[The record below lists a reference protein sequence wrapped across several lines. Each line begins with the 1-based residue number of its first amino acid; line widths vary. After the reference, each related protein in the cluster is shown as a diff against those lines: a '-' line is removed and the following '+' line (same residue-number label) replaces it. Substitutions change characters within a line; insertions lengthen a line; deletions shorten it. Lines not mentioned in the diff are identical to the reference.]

1 MRLLFPALALTLAV
15 CINIPGNAQR
25 RRIRPVKPKV
35 VTVTPESLMDEYR
48 FDEAIT
54 LLTKKI
60 EEEKKK
66 KSSTV
71 ALEAQLHQARM
82 GAEMISGTERI
93 TIIDSMVVD
102 ADAFL
107 SAYRLSAGCGTLAPL
122 ASIAPT
128 LVRNRTQ
135 GAMPAFLNDF
145 GDRMVFADTDSAG
158 LTKLYECFTSAA
170 GMERPVRLEGM
181 GSDDDAQAYPFV
193 LSDGVTLYFAA
204 QGEESLGGYDIFVTR
219 RTSAT
224 GPFVKAENVG
234 MPFNS
239 PANDYLMV
247 IDEQAQ
253 IGWFVSDRR
262 QPAGKVCIYRFVPNE
277 VRQTLSPDTDS
288 ADDIRRQARIT
299 AIAACRADAT
309 ARTEALARLQ
319 AIQSG
324 EGGAATGSLRN
335 GSKPLVL
342 PGDVL
347 CTSPSQLKDSK
358 ARAIAERLFTIQAQ
372 LAQKNQRL
380 EALRQ
385 EYSVRQTNIIRNNIL
400 NLEREVATLY
410 SEQKSQRAA
419 LRQVLEK
426 Q

>member
-1 MRLLFPALALTLAV
+1 MRLLFPALALTLAF

-25 RRIRPVKPKV
+25 RRIRPVKPT
-35 VTVTPESLMDEYR
+35 VTVTPEDLMNEYR

-54 LLTKKI
+54 ALTKKI
-60 EEEKKK
+60 DEEKKK
-66 KSSTV
+66 KNSTV
-71 ALEAQLHQARM
+71 TLEAQLHQARM
-82 GAEMISGTERI
+82 GAEMLSGTERI

-107 SAYRLSAGCGTLAPL
+107 SAYRLSVGCGTLAPL

-128 LVRNRTQ
+128 LVRNSTQ

-158 LTKLYECFTSAA
+158 LTKLYECFTSAT
-170 GMERPVRLEGM
+170 GMERPVRLTGM
-181 GSDDDAQAYPFV
+181 GSDDDDQAYPYL

-219 RTSAT
+219 RMSAT

-239 PANDYLMV
+239 PANDYMMV
-247 IDEQAQ
+247 IDEQAR

-262 QPAGKVCIYRFVPNE
+262 QPAGKVCIYRFVPND

-288 ADDIRRQARIT
+288 ADAIRQQARIT
-299 AIAACRADAT
+299 SIAACCADAT
-309 ARTEALARLQ
+309 ERNEALARLQ
-319 AIQSG
+319 SIRSSEEGTTTGGRRSG
-324 EGGAATGSLRN
+324 SR
-335 GSKPLVL
+335 PLVL

-347 CTSPSQLKDSK
+347 CTSPSQLKDGR
-358 ARAIAERLFTIQAQ
+358 ARAIAERLFAIQTQ
-372 LAQKNQRL
+372 LAQKSQRL
-380 EALRQ
+380 EALRE
-385 EYSVRQTNIIRNNIL
+385 EYSVRQTDMIRNNIL
-400 NLEREVATLY
+400 NLENEVATLY

-426 Q
+426 K

>member
-1 MRLLFPALALTLAV
+1 MRLLFPALALTLAF

-25 RRIRPVKPKV
+25 RRIRPVKPT
-35 VTVTPESLMDEYR
+35 VTVTPEDLMNEYR

-54 LLTKKI
+54 ALTRKI
-60 EEEKKK
+60 DEEKKK
-66 KSSTV
+66 KNSTV
-71 ALEAQLHQARM
+71 TLEAQLHQARM
-82 GAEMISGTERI
+82 GAEMLSGTERI

-107 SAYRLSAGCGTLAPL
+107 SAYRLSVGCGTLAPL

-128 LVRNRTQ
+128 LVRNSTQ

-170 GMERPVRLEGM
+170 GMERPVRLTGM
-181 GSDDDAQAYPFV
+181 GSDDDDQAYPYL

-219 RTSAT
+219 RMSAT

-239 PANDYLMV
+239 PANDYMMV
-247 IDEQAQ
+247 IDEQAR

-262 QPAGKVCIYRFVPNE
+262 QPAGKVCIYRFVPND

-288 ADDIRRQARIT
+288 ADDIRQQARIT
-299 AIAACRADAT
+299 SIAACCADAT
-309 ARTEALARLQ
+309 ERNEALARLQ
-319 AIQSG
+319 SIRSSEEGTTTGGRRSG
-324 EGGAATGSLRN
+324 SR
-335 GSKPLVL
+335 PLVL

-347 CTSPSQLKDSK
+347 CTSPSQLKDGR
-358 ARAIAERLFTIQAQ
+358 ARAIAERLFAIQTQ

-380 EALRQ
+380 EALRE
-385 EYSVRQTNIIRNNIL
+385 EYSVRQTGMIRNNIL
-400 NLEREVATLY
+400 NLENEVATLY

-426 Q
+426 K

>member
-1 MRLLFPALALTLAV
+1 MRLLFPALALTLAF

-25 RRIRPVKPKV
+25 RRIRPVKPT
-35 VTVTPESLMDEYR
+35 VTVTPEDLMNEYR

-54 LLTKKI
+54 ALTKMI
-60 EEEKKK
+60 DEEKKK
-66 KSSTV
+66 KNSTV
-71 ALEAQLHQARM
+71 TLEAQLHQARM
-82 GAEMISGTERI
+82 GAEMLSGTERI

-107 SAYRLSAGCGTLAPL
+107 SAYRLSIGCGTLAPL

-128 LVRNRTQ
+128 LVRNSTQ

-170 GMERPVRLEGM
+170 GMERPVRLTGM
-181 GSDDDAQAYPFV
+181 GSDDDDQAYPYL

-219 RTSAT
+219 RMSAT

-239 PANDYLMV
+239 PANDYMMV
-247 IDEQAQ
+247 IDEQAR

-262 QPAGKVCIYRFVPNE
+262 QPAGKVCIYRFVPND

-288 ADDIRRQARIT
+288 ADAIRQQARIT
-299 AIAACRADAT
+299 SIAACCADAT
-309 ARTEALARLQ
+309 ERNEALARLQ
-319 AIQSG
+319 SIRSSEEGTTTGGRRSG
-324 EGGAATGSLRN
+324 SR
-335 GSKPLVL
+335 PLVL

-347 CTSPSQLKDSK
+347 CTSPSQLKDGR
-358 ARAIAERLFTIQAQ
+358 ARAIAERLFAIQTQ
-372 LAQKNQRL
+372 LAQKSQRL
-380 EALRQ
+380 EALRE
-385 EYSVRQTNIIRNNIL
+385 EYSVRQTGMIRNNIL
-400 NLEREVATLY
+400 NLENEVATLY

-426 Q
+426 K

>member
-1 MRLLFPALALTLAV
+1 MRLLFPALALTLAF

-25 RRIRPVKPKV
+25 RRIRPVKPT
-35 VTVTPESLMDEYR
+35 VTVTPEDLMNAYR

-54 LLTKKI
+54 ALTKMI
-60 EEEKKK
+60 DEEKKK
-66 KSSTV
+66 KNSTV
-71 ALEAQLHQARM
+71 TLEAQLHQARM
-82 GAEMISGTERI
+82 GAEMLSGTERI

-107 SAYRLSAGCGTLAPL
+107 SAYRLSVGCGTLAPL

-128 LVRNRTQ
+128 LVRNSTQ

-170 GMERPVRLEGM
+170 GMERPVRLTGM
-181 GSDDDAQAYPFV
+181 GSDDDDQAYPYL

-219 RTSAT
+219 RMSAT

-239 PANDYLMV
+239 PANDYMMV
-247 IDEQAQ
+247 IDEQAR

-262 QPAGKVCIYRFVPNE
+262 QPAGKVCIYRFVPND

-288 ADDIRRQARIT
+288 ADAIRQQARIT
-299 AIAACRADAT
+299 SIAACCADAT
-309 ARTEALARLQ
+309 ERNEALARLQ
-319 AIQSG
+319 SIRSSEEGTTTGGRRSG
-324 EGGAATGSLRN
+324 SR
-335 GSKPLVL
+335 PLVL

-347 CTSPSQLKDSK
+347 CTSPSQLKDGR
-358 ARAIAERLFTIQAQ
+358 ARAIAERLFAIQTQ
-372 LAQKNQRL
+372 LAQKSQRL
-380 EALRQ
+380 EALRE
-385 EYSVRQTNIIRNNIL
+385 EYSVRQTGMIRNNIL
-400 NLEREVATLY
+400 NLENEVATLY

-426 Q
+426 K

>member
-1 MRLLFPALALTLAV
+1 MRLLFPALALTLAF

-25 RRIRPVKPKV
+25 RRIRPVKPT
-35 VTVTPESLMDEYR
+35 VTVTPEDLMNEYR

-54 LLTKKI
+54 ALTKMI
-60 EEEKKK
+60 DEEKKK
-66 KSSTV
+66 KNSTV
-71 ALEAQLHQARM
+71 TLEAQLHQARM
-82 GAEMISGTERI
+82 GAEMLSGTERI

-107 SAYRLSAGCGTLAPL
+107 SAYRLSVGCGTLAPL

-128 LVRNRTQ
+128 LVRNSTQ

-170 GMERPVRLEGM
+170 GMERPVRLTGM
-181 GSDDDAQAYPFV
+181 GSDDDDQAYPYL

-219 RTSAT
+219 RMSAT

-239 PANDYLMV
+239 PANDYMMV
-247 IDEQAQ
+247 IDEQAR

-262 QPAGKVCIYRFVPNE
+262 QPAGKVCIYRFVPND

-288 ADDIRRQARIT
+288 ADAIRQQARIT
-299 AIAACRADAT
+299 SIAACCADAT
-309 ARTEALARLQ
+309 ERNEALDRLQ
-319 AIQSG
+319 SIRSSEEGTTTGGRRSG
-324 EGGAATGSLRN
+324 SR
-335 GSKPLVL
+335 PLVL

-347 CTSPSQLKDSK
+347 CTSPSQLKDGR
-358 ARAIAERLFTIQAQ
+358 ARAIAERLFAIQTQ

-380 EALRQ
+380 EALRE
-385 EYSVRQTNIIRNNIL
+385 EYSVRQTGMIRNNIL
-400 NLEREVATLY
+400 NLENEVATLY

-426 Q
+426 K

>member
-1 MRLLFPALALTLAV
+1 MRLLFPALALTLAF

-25 RRIRPVKPKV
+25 RRIRPVKPT
-35 VTVTPESLMDEYR
+35 VTVTPEDLMNEYR

-54 LLTKKI
+54 ALTKKI
-60 EEEKKK
+60 DEEKKK
-66 KSSTV
+66 KNSTV
-71 ALEAQLHQARM
+71 TLEAQLHQARM
-82 GAEMISGTERI
+82 GAEMLSGTERI

-107 SAYRLSAGCGTLAPL
+107 SAYRLSVGCGTLAPL

-128 LVRNRTQ
+128 LVRNSTQ

-170 GMERPVRLEGM
+170 GMERPVRLTGM
-181 GSDDDAQAYPFV
+181 GSDDDDQAYPYL

-219 RTSAT
+219 RMSAT

-239 PANDYLMV
+239 PANDYMMV
-247 IDEQAQ
+247 IDEQAR

-262 QPAGKVCIYRFVPNE
+262 QPAGKVCIYRFVPND

-288 ADDIRRQARIT
+288 ADAIRQQARIT
-299 AIAACRADAT
+299 SIAACCADAT
-309 ARTEALARLQ
+309 ERDEALARLQ
-319 AIQSG
+319 SIRSSEEGTTTGGRRSG
-324 EGGAATGSLRN
+324 SR
-335 GSKPLVL
+335 PLVL

-347 CTSPSQLKDSK
+347 CTSPSQLKDGR
-358 ARAIAERLFTIQAQ
+358 ARAIAERLFAIQTQ
-372 LAQKNQRL
+372 LAQKSQRL
-380 EALRQ
+380 EALRE
-385 EYSVRQTNIIRNNIL
+385 EYSVRQTGMIRNNIL
-400 NLEREVATLY
+400 NLENEVATLY

-426 Q
+426 K

>member
-1 MRLLFPALALTLAV
+1 MRLLFPALALTLAF

-25 RRIRPVKPKV
+25 RRIRPVKPT
-35 VTVTPESLMDEYR
+35 VTVTPEDLMNEYR

-54 LLTKKI
+54 ALTKEI
-60 EEEKKK
+60 DEEKKK
-66 KSSTV
+66 KHSTV
-71 ALEAQLHQARM
+71 TLEAQLHQARM
-82 GAEMISGTERI
+82 GAEMLSGTERI

-107 SAYRLSAGCGTLAPL
+107 SAYRLSVGCGTLAPL

-128 LVRNRTQ
+128 LVRNSTQ

-170 GMERPVRLEGM
+170 GMERPVRLTGM
-181 GSDDDAQAYPFV
+181 GSDDDDQAYPYL

-219 RTSAT
+219 RMSAT

-239 PANDYLMV
+239 PANDYMMV
-247 IDEQAQ
+247 IDEQAR

-262 QPAGKVCIYRFVPNE
+262 QPAGKVCIYRFVPND

-288 ADDIRRQARIT
+288 ADAIRQQARIT
-299 AIAACRADAT
+299 SIAACCADAT
-309 ARTEALARLQ
+309 ERNEALARLQ
-319 AIQSG
+319 SIRSSEEGTTTGGRRSG
-324 EGGAATGSLRN
+324 SR
-335 GSKPLVL
+335 PLVL

-347 CTSPSQLKDSK
+347 CTSPSQLKDGR
-358 ARAIAERLFTIQAQ
+358 ARAIAERLFAIQTQ
-372 LAQKNQRL
+372 LAQKSQRL
-380 EALRQ
+380 EALRE
-385 EYSVRQTNIIRNNIL
+385 EYSVRQTGMIRNNIL
-400 NLEREVATLY
+400 NLENEVATLY

-426 Q
+426 K

>member
-1 MRLLFPALALTLAV
+1 MRLLFPALALTLAF

-25 RRIRPVKPKV
+25 RRIRPVKPT
-35 VTVTPESLMDEYR
+35 VTVTPEDLMNEYR
-48 FDEAIT
+48 FDEAIAA
-54 LLTKKI
+54 LTKKI
-60 EEEKKK
+60 DEEKKK
-66 KSSTV
+66 KNSTV
-71 ALEAQLHQARM
+71 TLEAQLHQARM
-82 GAEMISGTERI
+82 GAEMLSGTERI

-107 SAYRLSAGCGTLAPL
+107 SAYRLSVGCGTLAPL

-128 LVRNRTQ
+128 LVRNSTQ

-170 GMERPVRLEGM
+170 GMERPVRLTGM
-181 GSDDDAQAYPFV
+181 GSDDDDQAYPYL

-219 RTSAT
+219 RMSAT

-239 PANDYLMV
+239 PANDYMMV
-247 IDEQAQ
+247 IDEQAR

-262 QPAGKVCIYRFVPNE
+262 QPAGKVCIYRFVPND

-288 ADDIRRQARIT
+288 ADAIRQQARIT
-299 AIAACRADAT
+299 SIAACCADAT
-309 ARTEALARLQ
+309 ERNEALARLQ
-319 AIQSG
+319 SIRSSEEGTTTGGRRSG
-324 EGGAATGSLRN
+324 SR
-335 GSKPLVL
+335 PLVL

-347 CTSPSQLKDSK
+347 CTSPSQLKDGR
-358 ARAIAERLFTIQAQ
+358 ARAIAERLFAIQTQ
-372 LAQKNQRL
+372 LAQKSQRL
-380 EALRQ
+380 EALRE
-385 EYSVRQTNIIRNNIL
+385 EYSVRQTGMIRNNIL
-400 NLEREVATLY
+400 NLENEVATLY

-426 Q
+426 K

>member
-1 MRLLFPALALTLAV
+1 MRLLFPALALTLAF

-25 RRIRPVKPKV
+25 RRIRPVKQT
-35 VTVTPESLMDEYR
+35 VTVTPEDLMNEYR

-54 LLTKKI
+54 ALTKKI
-60 EEEKKK
+60 DEEKKK
-66 KSSTV
+66 KNSTV
-71 ALEAQLHQARM
+71 TLEAQLHQARM
-82 GAEMISGTERI
+82 GAEMLSGTERI

-107 SAYRLSAGCGTLAPL
+107 SAYRLSVGCGTLAPL

-128 LVRNRTQ
+128 LVRNSTQ

-170 GMERPVRLEGM
+170 GMERPVRLTGM
-181 GSDDDAQAYPFV
+181 GSDDDDQAYPYL

-219 RTSAT
+219 RMSAT

-239 PANDYLMV
+239 PANDYMMV
-247 IDEQAQ
+247 IDEQAR

-262 QPAGKVCIYRFVPNE
+262 QPAGKVCIYRFVPND

-288 ADDIRRQARIT
+288 ADAIRQQARIT
-299 AIAACRADAT
+299 SIAACCADAT
-309 ARTEALARLQ
+309 ERNEALARLQ
-319 AIQSG
+319 SIRSSEEGTTTGGRRSG
-324 EGGAATGSLRN
+324 SR
-335 GSKPLVL
+335 PLVL

-347 CTSPSQLKDSK
+347 CTSPSQLKDGR
-358 ARAIAERLFTIQAQ
+358 ARAIAERLFAIQTQ
-372 LAQKNQRL
+372 LAQKSQRL
-380 EALRQ
+380 EALRE
-385 EYSVRQTNIIRNNIL
+385 EYSVRQTGMIRNNIL
-400 NLEREVATLY
+400 NLENEVATLY

-426 Q
+426 K

>member
-1 MRLLFPALALTLAV
+1 MRLLFPALALTLAF

-25 RRIRPVKPKV
+25 RRIRPVKPT
-35 VTVTPESLMDEYR
+35 VTVTPEDLMNEYR

-54 LLTKKI
+54 ALTKMI
-60 EEEKKK
+60 DEEKKK
-66 KSSTV
+66 KNSTV
-71 ALEAQLHQARM
+71 TLEAQLHQARM
-82 GAEMISGTERI
+82 GAEMLSGTERI

-107 SAYRLSAGCGTLAPL
+107 STYRLSVGCGTLAPL

-128 LVRNRTQ
+128 LVRNSTQ

-170 GMERPVRLEGM
+170 GMERPVRLTGM
-181 GSDDDAQAYPFV
+181 GSDDDDEAYPYL

-219 RTSAT
+219 RMSAT

-239 PANDYLMV
+239 PANDYMMV
-247 IDEQAQ
+247 IDEQAR

-262 QPAGKVCIYRFVPNE
+262 QPAGKVCIYRFVPND

-288 ADDIRRQARIT
+288 ADAIRQQARIT
-299 AIAACRADAT
+299 SIAACCADAT
-309 ARTEALARLQ
+309 ERNEALARLQ
-319 AIQSG
+319 SIRSSEEGTTTGGRRSG
-324 EGGAATGSLRN
+324 SR
-335 GSKPLVL
+335 PLVL

-347 CTSPSQLKDSK
+347 CTSPSQLKDGR
-358 ARAIAERLFTIQAQ
+358 ARAIAERLFAIQTQ
-372 LAQKNQRL
+372 IAQKSQRL
-380 EALRQ
+380 EALRE
-385 EYSVRQTNIIRNNIL
+385 EYSVRQTGMIRNNIL
-400 NLEREVATLY
+400 NLENEVATLY

-426 Q
+426 K

>member
-1 MRLLFPALALTLAV
+1 MRLLFPALALTLAF

-25 RRIRPVKPKV
+25 RRIRPVKPT
-35 VTVTPESLMDEYR
+35 VTVTPEDLMNEYR

-54 LLTKKI
+54 ALTKKI
-60 EEEKKK
+60 DEEKKK
-66 KSSTV
+66 KNSTV
-71 ALEAQLHQARM
+71 TLEAQLHQARM
-82 GAEMISGTERI
+82 GAEMLSGTERI

-107 SAYRLSAGCGTLAPL
+107 SAYRLSIGCGTLAPL

-128 LVRNRTQ
+128 LVRNSTQ

-170 GMERPVRLEGM
+170 GMERPVRLTGM
-181 GSDDDAQAYPFV
+181 GSDDDDQAYPYL

-219 RTSAT
+219 RMSAT

-239 PANDYLMV
+239 PANDYMMV
-247 IDEQAQ
+247 IDEQAR

-262 QPAGKVCIYRFVPNE
+262 QPAGKVCIYRFVPND

-288 ADDIRRQARIT
+288 ADAIRQQARIT
-299 AIAACRADAT
+299 SIAACCADAT
-309 ARTEALARLQ
+309 ERNEALARLQ
-319 AIQSG
+319 SIRSSEEGTTTGGRRSG
-324 EGGAATGSLRN
+324 SR
-335 GSKPLVL
+335 PLVL

-347 CTSPSQLKDSK
+347 CTSPSQLKDGR
-358 ARAIAERLFTIQAQ
+358 ARAIAERLFAIQTQ
-372 LAQKNQRL
+372 LAQKSQRL
-380 EALRQ
+380 EALRE
-385 EYSVRQTNIIRNNIL
+385 EYSVRQTGMIRNNIL
-400 NLEREVATLY
+400 NLENEVATLY

-426 Q
+426 K

>member
-1 MRLLFPALALTLAV
+1 MRLLFPALALTLAF

-25 RRIRPVKPKV
+25 RRIRPVKPT
-35 VTVTPESLMDEYR
+35 VTVTPEDLMNEYR

-54 LLTKKI
+54 ALTKKI
-60 EEEKKK
+60 DEEKKK
-66 KSSTV
+66 KNSTV
-71 ALEAQLHQARM
+71 TLEAQLHQARM
-82 GAEMISGTERI
+82 GAEMLSGTERI

-107 SAYRLSAGCGTLAPL
+107 SAYRLSVGCGTLAPL

-128 LVRNRTQ
+128 LVRNSTQ

-170 GMERPVRLEGM
+170 GMERPVRLTGM
-181 GSDDDAQAYPFV
+181 GSDDDDQAYPYL

-219 RTSAT
+219 RMSAT

-239 PANDYLMV
+239 PANDYMMV
-247 IDEQAQ
+247 IDEQAR

-262 QPAGKVCIYRFVPNE
+262 QPAGKVCIYRFVPND

-288 ADDIRRQARIT
+288 ADAIRQQARIT
-299 AIAACRADAT
+299 SIAACCADAT
-309 ARTEALARLQ
+309 ERNEALARLQ
-319 AIQSG
+319 SIRSSEEGTTTGGRRSG
-324 EGGAATGSLRN
+324 SR
-335 GSKPLVL
+335 PLVL

-347 CTSPSQLKDSK
+347 CTSPSQLKDGR
-358 ARAIAERLFTIQAQ
+358 ARAIAERLFAIQTQ
-372 LAQKNQRL
+372 LAQKSQRL
-380 EALRQ
+380 EALRE
-385 EYSVRQTNIIRNNIL
+385 EYSVRQTGMIRNNIL
-400 NLEREVATLY
+400 NLENEVATLY

-419 LRQVLEK
+419 LRQVLENK
-426 Q
+426 

>member
-1 MRLLFPALALTLAV
+1 MRLLFPALALTLAF

-25 RRIRPVKPKV
+25 RRIRPVKPT
-35 VTVTPESLMDEYR
+35 VTVTPEDLMNEYR

-54 LLTKKI
+54 ALTKKI
-60 EEEKKK
+60 DEEKKK
-66 KSSTV
+66 KNSTV
-71 ALEAQLHQARM
+71 TLEAQLHQARM
-82 GAEMISGTERI
+82 GAEMLSGTERI

-107 SAYRLSAGCGTLAPL
+107 SAYRLSVGCGTLAPL

-128 LVRNRTQ
+128 LVRNSTQ

-170 GMERPVRLEGM
+170 GMERPVRLTGM
-181 GSDDDAQAYPFV
+181 GSDDDDQAYPYL

-219 RTSAT
+219 RMSAT

-239 PANDYLMV
+239 PANDYMMV
-247 IDEQAQ
+247 IDEQAR

-262 QPAGKVCIYRFVPNE
+262 QPAGKVCIYRFVPND

-288 ADDIRRQARIT
+288 ADAIRQQARIT
-299 AIAACRADAT
+299 SIAACCADAT
-309 ARTEALARLQ
+309 ERNEALARLQ
-319 AIQSG
+319 SIRSSEEGTTTGGRRSG
-324 EGGAATGSLRN
+324 SR
-335 GSKPLVL
+335 PLVL

-347 CTSPSQLKDSK
+347 CTSPSQLKDGR
-358 ARAIAERLFTIQAQ
+358 ARAIAERLFAIQTQ

-380 EALRQ
+380 EALRE
-385 EYSVRQTNIIRNNIL
+385 EYSVRQTGMIRNNIL
-400 NLEREVATLY
+400 NLENEVATLY

-426 Q
+426 K

>member
-1 MRLLFPALALTLAV
+1 MRLLFPALALTLAF

-25 RRIRPVKPKV
+25 RRIRPVKPT
-35 VTVTPESLMDEYR
+35 VTVTPEDLMNEYR

-54 LLTKKI
+54 ALTKMI
-60 EEEKKK
+60 DEEKKK
-66 KSSTV
+66 KNSTV
-71 ALEAQLHQARM
+71 TLEAQLHQARM
-82 GAEMISGTERI
+82 GAEMLSGTERI

-107 SAYRLSAGCGTLAPL
+107 SAYRLSVGCGTLAPL

-128 LVRNRTQ
+128 LVRNSTQ

-158 LTKLYECFTSAA
+158 MTKLYECFTSAA
-170 GMERPVRLEGM
+170 GMERPVRLTGM
-181 GSDDDAQAYPFV
+181 GSDDDDQAYPYL

-219 RTSAT
+219 RMSAT

-239 PANDYLMV
+239 PANDYMMV
-247 IDEQAQ
+247 IDEQAR

-262 QPAGKVCIYRFVPNE
+262 QPAGKVCIYRFVPND

-288 ADDIRRQARIT
+288 ADAIRQQARIT
-299 AIAACRADAT
+299 SIAACCADAT
-309 ARTEALARLQ
+309 ERNEALARLQ
-319 AIQSG
+319 SIRSSEEGTTTGGRRSG
-324 EGGAATGSLRN
+324 SR
-335 GSKPLVL
+335 PLVL

-347 CTSPSQLKDSK
+347 CTSPSQLKDGR
-358 ARAIAERLFTIQAQ
+358 ARAIAERLFAIQTQ
-372 LAQKNQRL
+372 LAQKSQRL
-380 EALRQ
+380 EALRE
-385 EYSVRQTNIIRNNIL
+385 EYSVRQTGMIRNNIL
-400 NLEREVATLY
+400 NLENEVATLY

-426 Q
+426 K

>member
-1 MRLLFPALALTLAV
+1 MRLLFPALALTLAF

-25 RRIRPVKPKV
+25 RRIRPVKPT
-35 VTVTPESLMDEYR
+35 VTVTPEDLMNEYR

-54 LLTKKI
+54 ALTKKI
-60 EEEKKK
+60 DEEKKK
-66 KSSTV
+66 KNSTV
-71 ALEAQLHQARM
+71 TLEAQLHQARM
-82 GAEMISGTERI
+82 GAEMLSGTERI

-107 SAYRLSAGCGTLAPL
+107 SAYRLSVGCGTLAPL

-128 LVRNRTQ
+128 LVRNSTQ

-170 GMERPVRLEGM
+170 GMERPVRLTGM
-181 GSDDDAQAYPFV
+181 GSDDEDQAYPYL

-219 RTSAT
+219 RMSAT

-239 PANDYLMV
+239 PANDYMMV
-247 IDEQAQ
+247 IDEQAR

-262 QPAGKVCIYRFVPNE
+262 QPAGKVCIYRFVPND

-288 ADDIRRQARIT
+288 ADAIRQQARIT
-299 AIAACRADAT
+299 SIAACCADAT
-309 ARTEALARLQ
+309 ERNEALARLQ
-319 AIQSG
+319 SIRSSEEGTTTGGRRSG
-324 EGGAATGSLRN
+324 SR
-335 GSKPLVL
+335 PLVL

-347 CTSPSQLKDSK
+347 CTSPSQLKDGR
-358 ARAIAERLFTIQAQ
+358 ARAIAERLFAIQTQ
-372 LAQKNQRL
+372 LAQKSQRL
-380 EALRQ
+380 EALRE
-385 EYSVRQTNIIRNNIL
+385 EYSVRQTGMIRNNIL
-400 NLEREVATLY
+400 NLENEVATLY

-426 Q
+426 K

>member
-1 MRLLFPALALTLAV
+1 MRLLFPALALTLAF

-25 RRIRPVKPKV
+25 RRIRPVKPT
-35 VTVTPESLMDEYR
+35 VTVTPEDLMNEYR

-54 LLTKKI
+54 ALTKKI
-60 EEEKKK
+60 DEEKKK
-66 KSSTV
+66 NSTV
-71 ALEAQLHQARM
+71 TLEAQLHQARM
-82 GAEMISGTERI
+82 GAEMLSGTERI

-107 SAYRLSAGCGTLAPL
+107 SAYRLSVGCGTLAPL

-128 LVRNRTQ
+128 LVRNSTQ

-170 GMERPVRLEGM
+170 GMERPVRLTGM
-181 GSDDDAQAYPFV
+181 GSDDDDQAYPYL

-219 RTSAT
+219 RMSAT

-239 PANDYLMV
+239 PANDYMMV
-247 IDEQAQ
+247 IDEQAR

-262 QPAGKVCIYRFVPNE
+262 QPAGKVCIYRFVPND

-288 ADDIRRQARIT
+288 ADAIRQQARIT
-299 AIAACRADAT
+299 SIAACCADAT
-309 ARTEALARLQ
+309 ERNEALARLQ
-319 AIQSG
+319 SIRSSEEGTTTGGRRSG
-324 EGGAATGSLRN
+324 SR
-335 GSKPLVL
+335 PLVL

-347 CTSPSQLKDSK
+347 CTSPSQLKDGR
-358 ARAIAERLFTIQAQ
+358 ARAIAERLFAIQTQ
-372 LAQKNQRL
+372 LAQKSQRL
-380 EALRQ
+380 EALRE
-385 EYSVRQTNIIRNNIL
+385 EYSVRQSGMIRNNIL
-400 NLEREVATLY
+400 NLENEVATLY

-426 Q
+426 K

>member
-1 MRLLFPALALTLAV
+1 MRLLFPALALTLAF

-25 RRIRPVKPKV
+25 RRIRPVKPT
-35 VTVTPESLMDEYR
+35 VTVTPEDLMNEYR

-54 LLTKKI
+54 ALTKKI
-60 EEEKKK
+60 DEEKKK
-66 KSSTV
+66 KNSTV
-71 ALEAQLHQARM
+71 TLEAQLHQARM
-82 GAEMISGTERI
+82 GAEMLSGTERI

-107 SAYRLSAGCGTLAPL
+107 SAYRLSVGCGTLAPL

-128 LVRNRTQ
+128 LVRNSTQ

-170 GMERPVRLEGM
+170 GMERPVRLTGM
-181 GSDDDAQAYPFV
+181 GSDDDDQAYPYL

-239 PANDYLMV
+239 PANDYMMV
-247 IDEQAQ
+247 IDEQAR

-262 QPAGKVCIYRFVPNE
+262 QPAGKVCIYRFVPND

-288 ADDIRRQARIT
+288 ADAIRQQARIT
-299 AIAACRADAT
+299 SIAACCADAT
-309 ARTEALARLQ
+309 ERNEALARLQ
-319 AIQSG
+319 SIRSSEEETTTGGRRSG
-324 EGGAATGSLRN
+324 SR
-335 GSKPLVL
+335 PLVL

-347 CTSPSQLKDSK
+347 CTSPSQLKDGK
-358 ARAIAERLFTIQAQ
+358 ARAIAERLFAIQTQ
-372 LAQKNQRL
+372 LAQKSQRL
-380 EALRQ
+380 EALRE
-385 EYSVRQTNIIRNNIL
+385 EYSVRQTGMIRNNIL
-400 NLEREVATLY
+400 NLENEVATLY

-426 Q
+426 K

>member
-1 MRLLFPALALTLAV
+1 MRLLFPALALTLAF

-25 RRIRPVKPKV
+25 RRIRPVKPT
-35 VTVTPESLMDEYR
+35 VTVTPEDLMNEYR

-54 LLTKKI
+54 ALTKKI
-60 EEEKKK
+60 DEEKKK
-66 KSSTV
+66 KNSTV
-71 ALEAQLHQARM
+71 TLEAQLHQARM
-82 GAEMISGTERI
+82 GAEMLSGTERI

-107 SAYRLSAGCGTLAPL
+107 SAYRLSVGCGTLAPL

-128 LVRNRTQ
+128 LVRNSTQ

-170 GMERPVRLEGM
+170 GMERPVRLTGM
-181 GSDDDAQAYPFV
+181 GSDDDDQAYPYL

-219 RTSAT
+219 RMSAT

-239 PANDYLMV
+239 PANDYMMV
-247 IDEQAQ
+247 IDEQAR

-262 QPAGKVCIYRFVPNE
+262 QPAGKVCIYRFVPND

-288 ADDIRRQARIT
+288 ADAIRQQARIT
-299 AIAACRADAT
+299 SIAACCADAME
-309 ARTEALARLQ
+309 RNEALARLQ
-319 AIQSG
+319 SIRSSEEGTTTGGRRSG
-324 EGGAATGSLRN
+324 SR
-335 GSKPLVL
+335 PLVL

-347 CTSPSQLKDSK
+347 CTSPSQLKDGR
-358 ARAIAERLFTIQAQ
+358 ARAIAERLFAIQTQ
-372 LAQKNQRL
+372 LAQKSQRL
-380 EALRQ
+380 EALRE
-385 EYSVRQTNIIRNNIL
+385 EYSVRQTGMIRNNIL
-400 NLEREVATLY
+400 NLENEVATLY

-426 Q
+426 K

>member
-1 MRLLFPALALTLAV
+1 MRLLFPALALTLAF

-25 RRIRPVKPKV
+25 RRIRPVKPT
-35 VTVTPESLMDEYR
+35 VTVTPEDLMNEYR

-54 LLTKKI
+54 ALTKKI
-60 EEEKKK
+60 DEEKKK
-66 KSSTV
+66 KNSTV
-71 ALEAQLHQARM
+71 TLEAQLHQARM
-82 GAEMISGTERI
+82 GAEMLSGTERI

-107 SAYRLSAGCGTLAPL
+107 SAYRLSVGCGTLAPL

-128 LVRNRTQ
+128 LVRNSTQ

-170 GMERPVRLEGM
+170 GMERPVRLTGM
-181 GSDDDAQAYPFV
+181 GSDDDDQAYPYL

-219 RTSAT
+219 RMSAT

-239 PANDYLMV
+239 PANDYMMV
-247 IDEQAQ
+247 IDEQAR

-262 QPAGKVCIYRFVPNE
+262 QPAGKVCIYRFVPND

-288 ADDIRRQARIT
+288 ADAIRQQARIT
-299 AIAACRADAT
+299 SIAACCADAT
-309 ARTEALARLQ
+309 ERNEALARLQ
-319 AIQSG
+319 SIRSSEEGTTTGGRRSG
-324 EGGAATGSLRN
+324 NR
-335 GSKPLVL
+335 PLVL

-347 CTSPSQLKDSK
+347 CTSPSQLKDGR
-358 ARAIAERLFTIQAQ
+358 ARAIAERLFAIQTQ
-372 LAQKNQRL
+372 LAQKSQRL
-380 EALRQ
+380 EALRE
-385 EYSVRQTNIIRNNIL
+385 EYSVRQTGMIRNNIL
-400 NLEREVATLY
+400 NLENEVATLY

-426 Q
+426 K

>member
-1 MRLLFPALALTLAV
+1 MRLLFPALALTLAF

-25 RRIRPVKPKV
+25 RRIRPVKPT
-35 VTVTPESLMDEYR
+35 VTVTPEDLMNEYR

-54 LLTKKI
+54 ALTKMI
-60 EEEKKK
+60 DEEKKK
-66 KSSTV
+66 KHSTV
-71 ALEAQLHQARM
+71 TLEAQLHQARM
-82 GAEMISGTERI
+82 GAEMLSGTERI

-107 SAYRLSAGCGTLAPL
+107 SAYRLSVGCGTLAPL

-128 LVRNRTQ
+128 LVRNSTQ

-170 GMERPVRLEGM
+170 GMERPVRLTGM
-181 GSDDDAQAYPFV
+181 GSDDDDQAYPYL

-219 RTSAT
+219 RMSAT

-239 PANDYLMV
+239 PANDYMMV
-247 IDEQAQ
+247 IDEQAR

-262 QPAGKVCIYRFVPNE
+262 QPAGKVCIYRFVPND

-288 ADDIRRQARIT
+288 ADAIRQQARIT
-299 AIAACRADAT
+299 SIAACCADAT
-309 ARTEALARLQ
+309 ERNEALARLQ
-319 AIQSG
+319 SIRSSEEGTTTGGRRSG
-324 EGGAATGSLRN
+324 SR
-335 GSKPLVL
+335 PLVL

-347 CTSPSQLKDSK
+347 CTSPSQLKDGR
-358 ARAIAERLFTIQAQ
+358 ARAIAERLFAIQTQ
-372 LAQKNQRL
+372 LAQKSQRL
-380 EALRQ
+380 EALRE
-385 EYSVRQTNIIRNNIL
+385 EYSVRQTGMIRNNIL
-400 NLEREVATLY
+400 NLENEVATLY

-426 Q
+426 K

>member
-1 MRLLFPALALTLAV
+1 MRLLFPALALTLAF

-25 RRIRPVKPKV
+25 RRIRPVKPT
-35 VTVTPESLMDEYR
+35 VTVTPEDLMNEYR

-54 LLTKKI
+54 ALTKMI
-60 EEEKKK
+60 DEEKKK
-66 KSSTV
+66 KNSTV
-71 ALEAQLHQARM
+71 TLEAQLHQARM
-82 GAEMISGTERI
+82 GAEMLSGTERI

-107 SAYRLSAGCGTLAPL
+107 SAYRLSVGCGTLAPL

-128 LVRNRTQ
+128 LVRNSTQ

-170 GMERPVRLEGM
+170 GMERPVRLTGM
-181 GSDDDAQAYPFV
+181 GSDDDDQAYPYL

-239 PANDYLMV
+239 PANDYMMV
-247 IDEQAQ
+247 IDEQAR

-262 QPAGKVCIYRFVPNE
+262 QPAGKVCIYRFVPND

-288 ADDIRRQARIT
+288 ADAIRQQARIT
-299 AIAACRADAT
+299 SIAACCADAT
-309 ARTEALARLQ
+309 ERNEALARLQ
-319 AIQSG
+319 SIRSSEEGTTTGGRRSG
-324 EGGAATGSLRN
+324 SR
-335 GSKPLVL
+335 PLVL
-342 PGDVL
+342 LGDVL
-347 CTSPSQLKDSK
+347 CTSPSQLKDGR
-358 ARAIAERLFTIQAQ
+358 ARAIAERLFAIQTQ
-372 LAQKNQRL
+372 LAQKSQRL
-380 EALRQ
+380 EALRE
-385 EYSVRQTNIIRNNIL
+385 EYSVRQTGMIRNNIL
-400 NLEREVATLY
+400 NLENEVATLY

-426 Q
+426 K

>member
-1 MRLLFPALALTLAV
+1 MRLLFPALALTLAF

-25 RRIRPVKPKV
+25 RRIRPVKPT
-35 VTVTPESLMDEYR
+35 VTVTPEDLMNEYR

-54 LLTKKI
+54 ALTKMI
-60 EEEKKK
+60 DEEKKK
-66 KSSTV
+66 KHSTV
-71 ALEAQLHQARM
+71 PLEAQLHQARM
-82 GAEMISGTERI
+82 GAEMLSGTERI

-107 SAYRLSAGCGTLAPL
+107 SAYRLSVGCGTLAPL

-128 LVRNRTQ
+128 LVRNSTQ

-170 GMERPVRLEGM
+170 GMERPVRLTGM
-181 GSDDDAQAYPFV
+181 GSDDDDQAYPYL

-219 RTSAT
+219 RMSAT

-239 PANDYLMV
+239 PANDYMMV
-247 IDEQAQ
+247 IDEQAR

-262 QPAGKVCIYRFVPNE
+262 QPAGKVCIYRFVPND

-288 ADDIRRQARIT
+288 ADAIRQQARIT
-299 AIAACRADAT
+299 SIAACCADAT
-309 ARTEALARLQ
+309 ERNEALARLQ
-319 AIQSG
+319 SIRSSEEGTTTGGRRSG
-324 EGGAATGSLRN
+324 SR
-335 GSKPLVL
+335 PLVL

-347 CTSPSQLKDSK
+347 CTSPSQLKDGR
-358 ARAIAERLFTIQAQ
+358 ARAIAERLFAIQTQ
-372 LAQKNQRL
+372 LAQKSQRL
-380 EALRQ
+380 EALRE
-385 EYSVRQTNIIRNNIL
+385 EYSVRQTGMIRNNIL
-400 NLEREVATLY
+400 NLENEVATLY

-426 Q
+426 K

>member
-1 MRLLFPALALTLAV
+1 MRLLFPALALTLAF

-25 RRIRPVKPKV
+25 RRIRPVKPT
-35 VTVTPESLMDEYR
+35 VTVTPEDLMNEYR

-54 LLTKKI
+54 ALTKMI
-60 EEEKKK
+60 DEEKKK
-66 KSSTV
+66 KNSTV
-71 ALEAQLHQARM
+71 TLEAQLHQARM
-82 GAEMISGTERI
+82 GAEMLSGTERI

-107 SAYRLSAGCGTLAPL
+107 SAYRLSVGCGTLAPL

-128 LVRNRTQ
+128 LVRNSTQ

-170 GMERPVRLEGM
+170 GMERPVRLTGM
-181 GSDDDAQAYPFV
+181 GSDDDDQAYPYL

-219 RTSAT
+219 RMSAT

-239 PANDYLMV
+239 PANDYMMV
-247 IDEQAQ
+247 IDEQAR

-262 QPAGKVCIYRFVPNE
+262 QPAGKVCIYRFVPND

-288 ADDIRRQARIT
+288 ADAIRQQARIT
-299 AIAACRADAT
+299 SIAACCADAT
-309 ARTEALARLQ
+309 ERNEALARLQ
-319 AIQSG
+319 SIRSSEEGTTTGGRRSG
-324 EGGAATGSLRN
+324 SR
-335 GSKPLVL
+335 PLVL

-347 CTSPSQLKDSK
+347 CTSPSQLKDGR
-358 ARAIAERLFTIQAQ
+358 ARAIAERLFAIQTQ
-372 LAQKNQRL
+372 LAQKSQRL
-380 EALRQ
+380 EALRE
-385 EYSVRQTNIIRNNIL
+385 EYSVRQTGMIRNNIL
-400 NLEREVATLY
+400 NLENEVATLY

-426 Q
+426 K

>member
-1 MRLLFPALALTLAV
+1 MRLLFPALALTLAF

-25 RRIRPVKPKV
+25 RRIRPVKPT
-35 VTVTPESLMDEYR
+35 VTVTPEDLMNEYR

-54 LLTKKI
+54 ALTKKI
-60 EEEKKK
+60 DEEKKK
-66 KSSTV
+66 KKNSTV
-71 ALEAQLHQARM
+71 TLEAQLHQARM
-82 GAEMISGTERI
+82 GAEMLSGTERI

-107 SAYRLSAGCGTLAPL
+107 SAYRLSVGCGTLAPL

-128 LVRNRTQ
+128 LVRNSTQ

-170 GMERPVRLEGM
+170 GMERPVRLTGM
-181 GSDDDAQAYPFV
+181 GSDDDDQAYPYL

-219 RTSAT
+219 RMSAT

-239 PANDYLMV
+239 PANDYMMV
-247 IDEQAQ
+247 IDEQAR

-262 QPAGKVCIYRFVPNE
+262 QPAGKVCIYRFVPND

-288 ADDIRRQARIT
+288 ADAIRQQARIT
-299 AIAACRADAT
+299 SIAACCADAT
-309 ARTEALARLQ
+309 ERNEALARLQ
-319 AIQSG
+319 SIRSSEEGTTTGGRRSG
-324 EGGAATGSLRN
+324 SR
-335 GSKPLVL
+335 PLVL

-347 CTSPSQLKDSK
+347 CTSPSQLKDGR
-358 ARAIAERLFTIQAQ
+358 ARAIAERLFAIQTQ
-372 LAQKNQRL
+372 LAQKSQRL
-380 EALRQ
+380 EALRE
-385 EYSVRQTNIIRNNIL
+385 EYSVRQTGMIRNNIL
-400 NLEREVATLY
+400 NLENEVATLY

-426 Q
+426 K

>member
-1 MRLLFPALALTLAV
+1 MRLLFPALALTLAF

-25 RRIRPVKPKV
+25 RRIRPVKPT
-35 VTVTPESLMDEYR
+35 VTVTPEDLMNEYR

-54 LLTKKI
+54 ALTKKI
-60 EEEKKK
+60 DEEKKK
-66 KSSTV
+66 KNSTV
-71 ALEAQLHQARM
+71 TLEAQLHQARM
-82 GAEMISGTERI
+82 GAEMLSGTERI

-107 SAYRLSAGCGTLAPL
+107 SAYRLSVGCGTLAPL

-128 LVRNRTQ
+128 LVRNSTQ

-170 GMERPVRLEGM
+170 GMERPVRLTGM
-181 GSDDDAQAYPFV
+181 GSDDDDQAYPYL

-219 RTSAT
+219 RMSAT

-239 PANDYLMV
+239 PANDYMMV
-247 IDEQAQ
+247 IDEQAR

-262 QPAGKVCIYRFVPNE
+262 QPAGKVCIYRFVPND

-288 ADDIRRQARIT
+288 ADAIRQQARIT
-299 AIAACRADAT
+299 SIAACCADAT
-309 ARTEALARLQ
+309 ERNEALARLQ
-319 AIQSG
+319 SIRSSEEGTTTGGRRSG
-324 EGGAATGSLRN
+324 SR
-335 GSKPLVL
+335 PLVL

-347 CTSPSQLKDSK
+347 CTSPSQLKDGR
-358 ARAIAERLFTIQAQ
+358 ARAIAERLFVIQTQ
-372 LAQKNQRL
+372 LAQKSQRL
-380 EALRQ
+380 EALRE
-385 EYSVRQTNIIRNNIL
+385 EYSVRQTGMIRNNIL
-400 NLEREVATLY
+400 NLENEVATLY

-426 Q
+426 K

>member
-1 MRLLFPALALTLAV
+1 MRLLFPALALTLAF

-25 RRIRPVKPKV
+25 RRIRPVKPTL
-35 VTVTPESLMDEYR
+35 TVTPEDLMNEYR

-54 LLTKKI
+54 ALTKKI
-60 EEEKKK
+60 DEEKKK
-66 KSSTV
+66 KNSTV
-71 ALEAQLHQARM
+71 TLEAQLHQARM
-82 GAEMISGTERI
+82 GAEMLSGTERI

-107 SAYRLSAGCGTLAPL
+107 SAYRLSVGCGTLAPL

-128 LVRNRTQ
+128 LVRNSTQ

-170 GMERPVRLEGM
+170 GMERPVRLTGM
-181 GSDDDAQAYPFV
+181 GSDDDDQAYPYL

-219 RTSAT
+219 RMSAT

-239 PANDYLMV
+239 PANDYMMV
-247 IDEQAQ
+247 IDEQAR

-262 QPAGKVCIYRFVPNE
+262 QPAGKVCIYRFVPND

-288 ADDIRRQARIT
+288 ADAIRQQARIT
-299 AIAACRADAT
+299 SIAACCADAT
-309 ARTEALARLQ
+309 ERNEALARLQ
-319 AIQSG
+319 SIRSSEEGTTTGGRRSG
-324 EGGAATGSLRN
+324 SR
-335 GSKPLVL
+335 PLVL

-347 CTSPSQLKDSK
+347 CTSPSQLKDGR
-358 ARAIAERLFTIQAQ
+358 ARAIAERLFAIQTQ
-372 LAQKNQRL
+372 LAQKSQRL
-380 EALRQ
+380 EALRE
-385 EYSVRQTNIIRNNIL
+385 EYSVRQTGMIRNNIL
-400 NLEREVATLY
+400 NLENEVATLY

-426 Q
+426 K

>member
-1 MRLLFPALALTLAV
+1 MRLLFPALALTLAF

-25 RRIRPVKPKV
+25 RRIRPVKPT
-35 VTVTPESLMDEYR
+35 VTVTPEDLMNEYR

-54 LLTKKI
+54 ALTKMI
-60 EEEKKK
+60 DEEKKK
-66 KSSTV
+66 KNSTV
-71 ALEAQLHQARM
+71 TLEAQLHQARM
-82 GAEMISGTERI
+82 GAEMLSGTERI

-107 SAYRLSAGCGTLAPL
+107 SAYRLSVGCGTLAPL

-128 LVRNRTQ
+128 LVRNSTQ

-170 GMERPVRLEGM
+170 GMERPVRLTGM
-181 GSDDDAQAYPFV
+181 GSDDDDQAYPYL

-219 RTSAT
+219 RMSAT

-239 PANDYLMV
+239 PANDYMMV
-247 IDEQAQ
+247 IDEQAR

-262 QPAGKVCIYRFVPNE
+262 QPAGKVCIYRFVPND
-277 VRQTLSPDTDS
+277 VRQTPSPDTDS
-288 ADDIRRQARIT
+288 ADAIRQQARIT
-299 AIAACRADAT
+299 SIAACCADAT
-309 ARTEALARLQ
+309 ERNEALARLQ
-319 AIQSG
+319 SIRSSEEGTTTGGRRSG
-324 EGGAATGSLRN
+324 SR
-335 GSKPLVL
+335 PLVL

-347 CTSPSQLKDSK
+347 CTSPSQLKDGR
-358 ARAIAERLFTIQAQ
+358 ARAIAERLFAIQTQ
-372 LAQKNQRL
+372 LAQKSQRL
-380 EALRQ
+380 EALRE
-385 EYSVRQTNIIRNNIL
+385 EYSVRQTGMIRNNIL
-400 NLEREVATLY
+400 NLENEVATLY

-426 Q
+426 K

>member
-1 MRLLFPALALTLAV
+1 MRLLFPALALTLAF

-25 RRIRPVKPKV
+25 RRIRPVKPT
-35 VTVTPESLMDEYR
+35 VTVTPEDLMNEYR

-54 LLTKKI
+54 ALTKMI
-60 EEEKKK
+60 DEEKKK
-66 KSSTV
+66 KNSTV
-71 ALEAQLHQARM
+71 TLEAQLHQARM
-82 GAEMISGTERI
+82 GAEMLSGTERI

-107 SAYRLSAGCGTLAPL
+107 SAYRLSVGCGTLAPL

-128 LVRNRTQ
+128 LVRNSTQ

-170 GMERPVRLEGM
+170 GMERPVRLTGM
-181 GSDDDAQAYPFV
+181 GSDDDDQAYPYL

-219 RTSAT
+219 RMSAT

-239 PANDYLMV
+239 PANDYMMV
-247 IDEQAQ
+247 IDEQAR

-262 QPAGKVCIYRFVPNE
+262 QPAGKVCIYRFVPND

-288 ADDIRRQARIT
+288 ADAIRQQARIT
-299 AIAACRADAT
+299 SIAACCADAT
-309 ARTEALARLQ
+309 ERNEALARLQ
-319 AIQSG
+319 SIRSSE
-324 EGGAATGSLRN
+324 EGTATGGRRS
-335 GSKPLVL
+335 GSRPLVL

-347 CTSPSQLKDSK
+347 CTSPSQLKDGR
-358 ARAIAERLFTIQAQ
+358 ARAIAERLFAIQTQ
-372 LAQKNQRL
+372 LAQKSQRL
-380 EALRQ
+380 EALRE
-385 EYSVRQTNIIRNNIL
+385 EYSVRQTGMIRNNIL
-400 NLEREVATLY
+400 NLENEVATLY

-426 Q
+426 K

>member
-1 MRLLFPALALTLAV
+1 MRLLFPALALTLAF

-25 RRIRPVKPKV
+25 RRIRPVKPT
-35 VTVTPESLMDEYR
+35 VTVTPEDLMNEYR

-54 LLTKKI
+54 ALTKMI
-60 EEEKKK
+60 DEEEKKK
-66 KSSTV
+66 HSTV
-71 ALEAQLHQARM
+71 TLEAQLHQARM
-82 GAEMISGTERI
+82 GAEMLSGTERI

-107 SAYRLSAGCGTLAPL
+107 SAYRLSVGCGTLAPL

-128 LVRNRTQ
+128 LVRNSTQ

-170 GMERPVRLEGM
+170 GMERPVRLTGM
-181 GSDDDAQAYPFV
+181 GSDDDDQAYPYL

-219 RTSAT
+219 RMSAT

-239 PANDYLMV
+239 PANDYMMV
-247 IDEQAQ
+247 IDEQAR

-262 QPAGKVCIYRFVPNE
+262 QPAGKVCIYRFVPND

-288 ADDIRRQARIT
+288 ADAIRQQARIT
-299 AIAACRADAT
+299 SIAACCADAT
-309 ARTEALARLQ
+309 ERNEALARLQ
-319 AIQSG
+319 SIRSSEEGTTTGGRRSG
-324 EGGAATGSLRN
+324 SR
-335 GSKPLVL
+335 PLVL

-347 CTSPSQLKDSK
+347 CTSPSQLKDGR
-358 ARAIAERLFTIQAQ
+358 ARAIAERLFAIQTQ
-372 LAQKNQRL
+372 LAQKSQRL
-380 EALRQ
+380 EALRE
-385 EYSVRQTNIIRNNIL
+385 EYSVRQTGMIRNNIL
-400 NLEREVATLY
+400 NLENEVATLY

-426 Q
+426 K

>member
-1 MRLLFPALALTLAV
+1 MRLLFPALALTLAF

-25 RRIRPVKPKV
+25 RRIRPVKPT
-35 VTVTPESLMDEYR
+35 VTVTPEDLMNEYR

-54 LLTKKI
+54 ALTKKI
-60 EEEKKK
+60 DEEKKK
-66 KSSTV
+66 KNSTV
-71 ALEAQLHQARM
+71 TLEAQLHQARM
-82 GAEMISGTERI
+82 GAEMLSGTERI

-107 SAYRLSAGCGTLAPL
+107 SAYRLSVGCGTLAPL

-128 LVRNRTQ
+128 LVRNSTQ

-170 GMERPVRLEGM
+170 GMERPVRLTGM
-181 GSDDDAQAYPFV
+181 GSDDDDQAYPYL

-219 RTSAT
+219 RMSAT

-239 PANDYLMV
+239 PANDYMMV
-247 IDEQAQ
+247 IDEQAR

-262 QPAGKVCIYRFVPNE
+262 QPAGKVCIYRFVPND

-288 ADDIRRQARIT
+288 ADAIRQQARIT
-299 AIAACRADAT
+299 SIAACCADAT
-309 ARTEALARLQ
+309 ERNEALARLQ
-319 AIQSG
+319 SIRSSEEGTTTGGRRSG
-324 EGGAATGSLRN
+324 SR
-335 GSKPLVL
+335 PLVL

-347 CTSPSQLKDSK
+347 CTSPSQLKDGR
-358 ARAIAERLFTIQAQ
+358 ARAIAERLFAIQTQ
-372 LAQKNQRL
+372 LAQKSQRL
-380 EALRQ
+380 EALRE
-385 EYSVRQTNIIRNNIL
+385 EYSVRQTGMIRNNIL
-400 NLEREVATLY
+400 NLENEVATLY

-419 LRQVLEK
+419 LRQVLERK
-426 Q
+426 

>member
-1 MRLLFPALALTLAV
+1 MRLLFPALALTLAF

-25 RRIRPVKPKV
+25 RRIRPVKPT
-35 VTVTPESLMDEYR
+35 VTVTPEDLMNEYR

-54 LLTKKI
+54 ALTKKI
-60 EEEKKK
+60 DEEKKK
-66 KSSTV
+66 KNSTV
-71 ALEAQLHQARM
+71 TLEAQLHQARM
-82 GAEMISGTERI
+82 GAEMLSGTERI

-107 SAYRLSAGCGTLAPL
+107 SAYRLSVGCGTLAPL
-122 ASIAPT
+122 ASIAPN
-128 LVRNRTQ
+128 LVRNSTQ
-135 GAMPAFLNDF
+135 GAMPAYLNDF

-170 GMERPVRLEGM
+170 GMERPVRLTGM
-181 GSDDDAQAYPFV
+181 GSDDDDQAYPYL

-219 RTSAT
+219 RMSAT

-239 PANDYLMV
+239 PANDYMMV
-247 IDEQAQ
+247 IDEQAR

-262 QPAGKVCIYRFVPNE
+262 QPAGKVCIYRFVPND

-288 ADDIRRQARIT
+288 ADAIRQQARIT
-299 AIAACRADAT
+299 SIAACCADAT
-309 ARTEALARLQ
+309 ERNEALARLQ
-319 AIQSG
+319 SIRSSEEGTTTGGRRSG
-324 EGGAATGSLRN
+324 SR
-335 GSKPLVL
+335 PLVL

-347 CTSPSQLKDSK
+347 CTSPSQLKDGR
-358 ARAIAERLFTIQAQ
+358 ARAIAERLFAIQTQ
-372 LAQKNQRL
+372 LAQKSQRL
-380 EALRQ
+380 EALRE
-385 EYSVRQTNIIRNNIL
+385 EYSVRQTGMIRNNIL
-400 NLEREVATLY
+400 NLENEVATLY

-426 Q
+426 K

>member
-1 MRLLFPALALTLAV
+1 MRLLFPALALTLAF

-25 RRIRPVKPKV
+25 RRIRPVKPT
-35 VTVTPESLMDEYR
+35 VTVTPEDLMNEYR
-48 FDEAIT
+48 FDEAINA
-54 LLTKKI
+54 LTKKI
-60 EEEKKK
+60 DEEKKK
-66 KSSTV
+66 KNSTV
-71 ALEAQLHQARM
+71 TLEAQLHQARM
-82 GAEMISGTERI
+82 GAEMLSGTERI

-107 SAYRLSAGCGTLAPL
+107 SAYRLSVGCGTLAPL

-128 LVRNRTQ
+128 LVRNSTQ
-135 GAMPAFLNDF
+135 GAMPAYLNDF

-170 GMERPVRLEGM
+170 GMERPVRLTGM
-181 GSDDDAQAYPFV
+181 GSDDDDQAYPYL

-219 RTSAT
+219 RMSAT

-239 PANDYLMV
+239 PANDYMMV
-247 IDEQAQ
+247 IDEQAR

-262 QPAGKVCIYRFVPNE
+262 QPAGKVCIYRFVPND

-288 ADDIRRQARIT
+288 ADAIRQQARIT
-299 AIAACRADAT
+299 SIAACCADAT
-309 ARTEALARLQ
+309 ERNEALARLQ
-319 AIQSG
+319 SIRSSEEGTTTGGRRSG
-324 EGGAATGSLRN
+324 SR
-335 GSKPLVL
+335 PLVL

-347 CTSPSQLKDSK
+347 CTSPSQLKDGR
-358 ARAIAERLFTIQAQ
+358 ARAIAERLFAIQTQ
-372 LAQKNQRL
+372 LAQKSQRL
-380 EALRQ
+380 EALRE
-385 EYSVRQTNIIRNNIL
+385 EYSVRQTGMIRNNIL
-400 NLEREVATLY
+400 NLENEVATLY

-426 Q
+426 K

>member
-1 MRLLFPALALTLAV
+1 MRLLFPALALTLAF

-25 RRIRPVKPKV
+25 RRIRPVKPT
-35 VTVTPESLMDEYR
+35 VTVTPEDLMNAYR

-54 LLTKKI
+54 ALTKKI
-60 EEEKKK
+60 DEEKKK
-66 KSSTV
+66 KNSTV
-71 ALEAQLHQARM
+71 TLEAQLHQARM
-82 GAEMISGTERI
+82 GAEMLSGTERI

-107 SAYRLSAGCGTLAPL
+107 SAYRLSVGCGTLAPL

-128 LVRNRTQ
+128 LVRNSTQ

-170 GMERPVRLEGM
+170 GMERPVRLTGM
-181 GSDDDAQAYPFV
+181 GSDDDDQAYPYL

-219 RTSAT
+219 RMSAT

-239 PANDYLMV
+239 PANDYMMV
-247 IDEQAQ
+247 IDEQAR

-262 QPAGKVCIYRFVPNE
+262 QPAGKVCIYRFVPND

-288 ADDIRRQARIT
+288 ADAIRQQARIT
-299 AIAACRADAT
+299 SIAACCADAT
-309 ARTEALARLQ
+309 ERNEALARLQ
-319 AIQSG
+319 SIRSSEEGTTTGGRRSG
-324 EGGAATGSLRN
+324 SR
-335 GSKPLVL
+335 PLVL

-347 CTSPSQLKDSK
+347 CTSPSQLKDGR
-358 ARAIAERLFTIQAQ
+358 ARAIAERLFAIQTQ
-372 LAQKNQRL
+372 LAQKSQRL
-380 EALRQ
+380 EALRE
-385 EYSVRQTNIIRNNIL
+385 EYSVRQTGMIRNNIL
-400 NLEREVATLY
+400 NLENEVATLY

-426 Q
+426 K

>member
-1 MRLLFPALALTLAV
+1 MRLLFPALALTLAF

-25 RRIRPVKPKV
+25 RRIRPVKPT
-35 VTVTPESLMDEYR
+35 VTVTPEDLMNEYR

-54 LLTKKI
+54 ALTKKI
-60 EEEKKK
+60 DEEKKK
-66 KSSTV
+66 KNSTV
-71 ALEAQLHQARM
+71 TLEAQLHQARM
-82 GAEMISGTERI
+82 GAEMLSGTERI

-107 SAYRLSAGCGTLAPL
+107 SAYRLSVGCGTLAPL
-122 ASIAPT
+122 ASIAPN
-128 LVRNRTQ
+128 LVRNSTQ
-135 GAMPAFLNDF
+135 GAMPAYLNDF

-170 GMERPVRLEGM
+170 GMERPVRLTGM
-181 GSDDDAQAYPFV
+181 GSDDDDQAYPYL

-219 RTSAT
+219 RMSAT

-239 PANDYLMV
+239 PANDYMMV
-247 IDEQAQ
+247 IDEQAR

-262 QPAGKVCIYRFVPNE
+262 QPAGKVCIYRFVPND

-288 ADDIRRQARIT
+288 ADAIRQQARIT
-299 AIAACRADAT
+299 SIAACCADAT
-309 ARTEALARLQ
+309 ERNEALARLQ
-319 AIQSG
+319 SIRSSEEGTTTGGRRSG
-324 EGGAATGSLRN
+324 SR
-335 GSKPLVL
+335 PLVL

-347 CTSPSQLKDSK
+347 CTSPSQLKDGR
-358 ARAIAERLFTIQAQ
+358 ARAIAERLFAIQTQ
-372 LAQKNQRL
+372 LAQKSQRL
-380 EALRQ
+380 EALRE
-385 EYSVRQTNIIRNNIL
+385 EYSVRQTGMIRNNIL
-400 NLEREVATLY
+400 NLENEVATLY

-419 LRQVLEK
+419 LRQLLEK
-426 Q
+426 K

>member
-1 MRLLFPALALTLAV
+1 MRLLFPALALTLAF

-25 RRIRPVKPKV
+25 RRIRPVKP
-35 VTVTPESLMDEYR
+35 TVTMTPEDLMNEYR

-54 LLTKKI
+54 ALTKKI
-60 EEEKKK
+60 DEEKKK
-66 KSSTV
+66 KNSTV
-71 ALEAQLHQARM
+71 TLEAQLHQARM
-82 GAEMISGTERI
+82 GAEMLSGTERI

-107 SAYRLSAGCGTLAPL
+107 SAYRLSVGCGTLAPL

-128 LVRNRTQ
+128 LVRNSTQ

-158 LTKLYECFTSAA
+158 RTKLYECFTSAA
-170 GMERPVRLEGM
+170 GMERPVRLTGM
-181 GSDDDAQAYPFV
+181 GSDDDDQAYPYL

-219 RTSAT
+219 RMSAT

-239 PANDYLMV
+239 PANDYMMV
-247 IDEQAQ
+247 IDEQAR
-253 IGWFVSDRR
+253 IGWFVSNRR
-262 QPAGKVCIYRFVPNE
+262 QPAGKVCIYRFVPND

-288 ADDIRRQARIT
+288 ADAIRQQARIT
-299 AIAACRADAT
+299 SIAACCADAT
-309 ARTEALARLQ
+309 ERNEALARLQ
-319 AIQSG
+319 SIRSSEEGTTTGGRRSG
-324 EGGAATGSLRN
+324 SR
-335 GSKPLVL
+335 PLVL

-347 CTSPSQLKDSK
+347 CTSPSQLKDGR
-358 ARAIAERLFTIQAQ
+358 ARAIAERLFAIQTQ
-372 LAQKNQRL
+372 LAQKSQRL
-380 EALRQ
+380 EALRE
-385 EYSVRQTNIIRNNIL
+385 EYSVRQTGMIRNNIL
-400 NLEREVATLY
+400 NLENEVATLY

>member
-1 MRLLFPALALTLAV
+1 MRLLFPALALTLAF

-25 RRIRPVKPKV
+25 RRIRPVKPT
-35 VTVTPESLMDEYR
+35 VTVTPEDLMNEYR

-54 LLTKKI
+54 ALTKKI
-60 EEEKKK
+60 DEEKKK
-66 KSSTV
+66 KNSTV
-71 ALEAQLHQARM
+71 TLEAQLHQARM
-82 GAEMISGTERI
+82 GAEMLSGTERI

-107 SAYRLSAGCGTLAPL
+107 SAYRLSVGCGTLAPL

-128 LVRNRTQ
+128 LVRNSTQ

-170 GMERPVRLEGM
+170 GMERPVRLTGM
-181 GSDDDAQAYPFV
+181 GSDDDDQAYPYL

-204 QGEESLGGYDIFVTR
+204 QGEESLGGYDICVTR
-219 RTSAT
+219 RMSAT

-239 PANDYLMV
+239 PANDYMMV
-247 IDEQAQ
+247 IDEQAR

-262 QPAGKVCIYRFVPNE
+262 QPAGKVCIYRFVPND

-288 ADDIRRQARIT
+288 ADAIRQQARIT
-299 AIAACRADAT
+299 SIAACCADAT
-309 ARTEALARLQ
+309 ERNEALARLQ
-319 AIQSG
+319 SIRSSEEGTTTGGRRSG
-324 EGGAATGSLRN
+324 SR
-335 GSKPLVL
+335 PLVL

-347 CTSPSQLKDSK
+347 CTSPSQLKDGR
-358 ARAIAERLFTIQAQ
+358 ARAIAERLFAIQTQ
-372 LAQKNQRL
+372 LAQKSQRL
-380 EALRQ
+380 EALRE
-385 EYSVRQTNIIRNNIL
+385 EYSVRQTGMIRNNIL
-400 NLEREVATLY
+400 NLENEVATLY

-426 Q
+426 K

>member
-1 MRLLFPALALTLAV
+1 MRLLFPALALTLAF

-25 RRIRPVKPKV
+25 RRIRPVKPT
-35 VTVTPESLMDEYR
+35 VTVTPEDLMNEYR

-54 LLTKKI
+54 ALTKMI
-60 EEEKKK
+60 DEEKKK
-66 KSSTV
+66 KNSTV
-71 ALEAQLHQARM
+71 TLEAQLHQARM
-82 GAEMISGTERI
+82 SAEMLSGTERI

-107 SAYRLSAGCGTLAPL
+107 SAYRLSVGCGTLAPL

-128 LVRNRTQ
+128 LVRNSTQ

-170 GMERPVRLEGM
+170 GMERPVRLTGM
-181 GSDDDAQAYPFV
+181 GSDDDDQAYPYL

-219 RTSAT
+219 RMSAT

-239 PANDYLMV
+239 PANDYMMV
-247 IDEQAQ
+247 IDEQAR

-262 QPAGKVCIYRFVPNE
+262 QPAGKVCIYRFVPND

-288 ADDIRRQARIT
+288 ADAIRQQARIT
-299 AIAACRADAT
+299 SIAACCADAT
-309 ARTEALARLQ
+309 ERNEALARLQ
-319 AIQSG
+319 SIRSSEEGTTTGGRRSG
-324 EGGAATGSLRN
+324 SR
-335 GSKPLVL
+335 PLVL

-347 CTSPSQLKDSK
+347 CTSPSQLKDGR
-358 ARAIAERLFTIQAQ
+358 ARAIAERLFAIQTQ
-372 LAQKNQRL
+372 LAQKSQRL
-380 EALRQ
+380 EALRE
-385 EYSVRQTNIIRNNIL
+385 EYSVRQTGMIRNNIL
-400 NLEREVATLY
+400 NLENEVATLY

-426 Q
+426 K

>member
-1 MRLLFPALALTLAV
+1 MRLLFPALALTLAF

-25 RRIRPVKPKV
+25 RRIRPVKP
-35 VTVTPESLMDEYR
+35 TVTMTPEDLMNEYR

-54 LLTKKI
+54 ALTKKI
-60 EEEKKK
+60 DEEKKK
-66 KSSTV
+66 KNSTV
-71 ALEAQLHQARM
+71 TLEAQLHQARM
-82 GAEMISGTERI
+82 GAEMLSGTERI

-107 SAYRLSAGCGTLAPL
+107 SAYRLSVGCGTLAPL

-128 LVRNRTQ
+128 LVRNSTQ

-170 GMERPVRLEGM
+170 GMERPVRLTGM
-181 GSDDDAQAYPFV
+181 GSDDDDQAYPYL

-219 RTSAT
+219 RMSAT

-239 PANDYLMV
+239 PANDYMMV
-247 IDEQAQ
+247 IDEQAR

-262 QPAGKVCIYRFVPNE
+262 QPAGKVCIYRFVPND

-288 ADDIRRQARIT
+288 ADAIRQQARIT
-299 AIAACRADAT
+299 SIAACCADAT
-309 ARTEALARLQ
+309 ERNEALARLQ
-319 AIQSG
+319 SIRSSEEGTTTGGRRSG
-324 EGGAATGSLRN
+324 SR
-335 GSKPLVL
+335 PLVL

-347 CTSPSQLKDSK
+347 CTSPSQLKDGR
-358 ARAIAERLFTIQAQ
+358 ARAIAERLFAIQTQ
-372 LAQKNQRL
+372 LAQKSQRL
-380 EALRQ
+380 EALRE
-385 EYSVRQTNIIRNNIL
+385 EYSVRQTGMIRNNIL
-400 NLEREVATLY
+400 NLENEVATLY